1 MRREIYEV
9 HAKIVDANGT
19 YNSLADY
26 PKLFDSKNYGNDID
40 KTLQRARGSWH
51 AALDAMALVDTRQVQ
66 EAYIIRVSDGLQ
78 IELERIGKLAE
89 LWDKYPHYRFGQLL
103 KHVVS
108 ELHGNLYFIP
118 DGVVLKNLQRFL
130 DTGFAGVDRK
140 ESTDNNMANKKLSV
154 RWQLEQEKLAKEK
167 EGK

>member
-9 HAKIVDANGT
+9 QAKIVDANGT

-89 LWDKYPHYRFGQLL
+89 L
-103 KHVVS
+103 
-108 ELHGNLYFIP
+108 P
-118 DGVVLKNLQRFL
+118 DPN
-130 DTGFAGVDRK
+130 A
-140 ESTDNNMANKKLSV
+140 E
-154 RWQLEQEKLAKEK
+154 E
-167 EGK
+167 